1 VRPWWSVSVERRGR
15 PLRYREP
22 VVRRLETAVLLAIG
36 TELTTGAT
44 RDTNG
49 GDLAGELTALGVAV
63 ARLVALPDD
72 LEVVTEAVRAGL
84 RDADL
89 VLTTGGLGPTPD
101 DLTREAIAAALGEVP
116 AVDPDQ
122 AAVLQRLFER
132 RGLPMPAANTKQAWL
147 IPSASALPN
156 PNGTAPGWWV
166 AAPAGRVVV
175 ALPGPPREMRPM
187 WRDHVLPR
195 LRATGLGSDRAEV
208 ILRLTGIGESAVV
221 AVVGE
226 AILRVANP
234 VVATY
239 AREDAVDMR
248 ISAVAADGRSAS
260 SLVHQAEAM
269 LMPLI
274 GRYIFARGTETWT
287 DAITRRLDGRTVAS
301 VEIGTG
307 GSFAGLL
314 GAAPWLVRDEVLA
327 RLAGDLR
334 HAAAA
339 VRESA
344 PADIG
349 LAMRVTARGGDTAVT
364 IGLALPGG
372 SRRVTRT
379 AFMGGEAGRRRA
391 AILAA
396 AELWRALDGSG

>member
-1 VRPWWSVSVERRGR
+1 M
-15 PLRYREP
+15 
-22 VVRRLETAVLLAIG
+22 VRRLETAVLLAIG

-49 GDLAGELTALGVAV
+49 GDLADELTRLGVAV

-72 LEVVTEAVRAGL
+72 LDVVTDAVRAGL

-101 DLTREAIAAALGEVP
+101 DLTREAIAGALGEVP

-122 AAVLQRLFER
+122 AAALQRLFER
-132 RGLPMPAANTKQAWL
+132 RGLPMPAANAKQAWL

-166 AAPAGRVVV
+166 DAPGGRVVV

-208 ILRLTGIGESAVV
+208 TLRLTGIGESAVV
-221 AVVGE
+221 GVVGE
-226 AILRVANP
+226 AILRVPNP
-234 VVATY
+234 IVATY

-248 ISAVAADGRSAS
+248 ISAVAADGRSAA
-260 SLVHQAEAM
+260 SLVQEAEAA
-269 LMPLI
+269 LLPLV
-274 GRYIFARGTETWT
+274 GRYIFARGSETWP
-287 DAITRRLDGRTVAS
+287 DALARRLHGLTVAS
-301 VEIGTG
+301 VEVGTG
-307 GSFAGLL
+307 GSFAGLV
-314 GAAPWLVRDEVLA
+314 GGAPWLVRDEVVA
-327 RLAGDLR
+327 RLPGDLR
-334 HAAAA
+334 RAAAA
-339 VRESA
+339 VRDA
-344 PADIG
+344 AAADIG
-349 LAMRVTARGGDTAVT
+349 LAMRVHARGGDTAVT
-364 IGLALPGG
+364 IGLALPGA

-379 AFMGGEAGRRRA
+379 AFMGGDAGRRRA

-396 AELWRALDGSG
+396 AELWRAMGPERG